1 LIFSTVIF
9 ISIKKISMATSSQNF
24 LGQWTKDCEKAI
36 NDQINVELGA
46 FYAYTAMGNHFKRN
60 DVALENIGNLFLK
73 NAEEEREHAQKLIEY
88 NHKRGGNTTYQ
99 DIKAPSA
106 FSATFTALDAM
117 EKALDME
124 IEVNESLLRMHKH
137 AANDPAFS
145 DFIEGHFLHEQVEAI
160 NEYRGYI
167 TNLKMCGPG
176 LGTYLFNKQLGESS

>member
-1 LIFSTVIF
+1 
-9 ISIKKISMATSSQNF
+9 MATSSQNF

-60 DVALENIGNLFLK
+60 DVALDNIGNMFLK

-106 FSATFTALDAM
+106 FSASFTALDAM

-176 LGTYLFNKQLGESS
+176 LGTYLFNKQLGGSS